1 MSTEPSPSPV
11 PEPELELRHPPL
23 PHISEHTGGLPAM
36 DMTTMS
42 GVGET
47 KKWTCGKCA
56 DCLACKKKKAE

>member
-47 KKWTCGKCA
+47 KK
-56 DCLACKKKKAE
+56 

>member
-1 MSTEPSPSPV
+1 MSTEPSPSPE

-23 PHISEHTGGLPAM
+23 PHISEHTGDRPAM

-47 KKWTCGKCA
+47 KK
-56 DCLACKKKKAE
+56 